1 MNRPHFIFTAVMIS
15 MLFFSCSGSDETKEI
30 PEGEQAYNEFRSF
43 VVATEED
50 AESDEQIEIKDTTV
64 AQQEIDSLKTHYDTL
79 TLRVDK
85 YVTQYTPPQRE
96 ELLDLRE
103 RFKSAVDKKQKKNEE
118 ASRRYKLRRQLLGI
132 EVSSDDLTEITPDNI
147 VTVYQNFVNTVSQ
160 EMSAYSESDW
170 ELIEGFWNA
179 LNNRK
184 SGLQNQLKPAD
195 QRIIADKQEEFLVLN
210 KRRS

>member
-1 MNRPHFIFTAVMIS
+1 MTRSYFTFVAVAIALLS
-15 MLFFSCSGSDETKEI
+15 FSCSGSEEKNKI

-50 AESDEQIEIKDTTV
+50 AESEEQIDIKDTTI
-64 AQQEIDSLKTHYDTL
+64 ARQEIDSLRSQYDTL

-85 YVTQYTPPQRE
+85 YVTQYIPPQRE

-103 RFKSAVDKKQKKNEE
+103 RFKSAVDKKKQKNEE
-118 ASRRYKLRRQLLGI
+118 ASRRYELRRKLLGI
-132 EVSSDDLTEITPDNI
+132 EISSDDLTEITPANI
-147 VTVYQNFVNTVSQ
+147 KTVYLNFVNTVSQ

-170 ELIEGFWNA
+170 QLIEGFWNA

-184 SGLQNQLKPAD
+184 SELQDKIEPAD